1 MNGTTLER
9 LGRLIGEAAKLSAD
23 ETADLDGPTPLYE
36 DGLNLDSVTV
46 LELLLAA
53 EKEFDVELDPDSLNR
68 AGALQTLQS
77 LAGFIDTCLSEQS
90 DAE

>member
-1 MNGTTLER
+1 MKAPTLELLAR
-9 LGRLIGEAAKLSAD
+9 IVGEAAMLSPD
-23 ETADLDGPTPLYE
+23 ETADLNGTTPFYE